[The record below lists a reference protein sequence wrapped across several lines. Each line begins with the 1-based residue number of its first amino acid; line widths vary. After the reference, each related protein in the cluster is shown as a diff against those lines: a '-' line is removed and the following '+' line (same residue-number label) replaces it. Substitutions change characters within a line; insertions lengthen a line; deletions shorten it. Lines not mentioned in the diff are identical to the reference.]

1 MNNSLPGMEL
11 KISDFSIIDIKFDGP
26 SFEGVIDITA
36 L

>member
-1 MNNSLPGMEL
+1 MNSALPGMEL
-11 KISDFSIIDIKFDGP
+11 QIPEFSIIDIKFDGP